1 MTAAALER
9 FAAEA
14 LAALAA
20 GEWEEADGGESPLVL
35 PRCIQPETTRARYPD
50 TTSSKGACDHGG

>member
-20 GEWEEADGGESPLVL
+20 GEWEEADAGESADGAIA
-35 PRCIQPETTRARYPD
+35 RRSQINTRAVSGYHI
-50 TTSSKGACDHGG
+50 TTGDWFDGV